1 MRLNKKNFNVI
12 GGHLKIQFLGGFK
25 QNQYIGERELPKR
38 GGLRQFA
45 DLREGMAKKRDDDA
59 DGVDNPMYTMSKVG
73 GRGERDGGF

>member
-25 QNQYIGERELPKR
+25 QNQYIG
-38 GGLRQFA
+38 

-59 DGVDNPMYTMSKVG
+59 DEVDNPMYTMSKVG